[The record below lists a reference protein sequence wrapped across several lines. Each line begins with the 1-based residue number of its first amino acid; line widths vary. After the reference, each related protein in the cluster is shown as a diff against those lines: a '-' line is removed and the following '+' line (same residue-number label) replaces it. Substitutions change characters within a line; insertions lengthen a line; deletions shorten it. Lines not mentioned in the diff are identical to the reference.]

1 MKLALLFPGQGSQT
15 VGMGKALFET
25 YSVAKAVFE
34 EVDDALNQK
43 LSHLMFE
50 GPSEAL
56 TLTENAQP
64 AIMAVSIA
72 AQRVLEA
79 ELGFD
84 IRTATYAAGH
94 SLGEYSALCATRAL
108 SLAETARLLK
118 LRGQSM
124 QQSVPN
130 GKGAMAAILGVDIA
144 TAEAIVAE
152 AKGNDVLAVANDNA
166 DGQIVIS
173 GTKEAVDRAIE
184 VAKTKGAKRSVLL
197 QVSAPFHCPL
207 MAPAAGIMAEA
218 LAAAKIASPVVPVIA
233 NMTAKPITSPD
244 DIRRLLVDQVTGV
257 VRWRETM
264 DFLNAEGMTAAYEV
278 GAGKVLTGLAKRACP
293 NMKMQNLGE
302 PADFAAALQAQAA

>member
-15 VGMGKALFET
+15 VSMGKALFET

-34 EVDDALNQK
+34 EVDSALNQH
-43 LSHLMFE
+43 LSRLMFE
-50 GPSEAL
+50 GPSEEL

-79 ELGFD
+79 ETGFD

-108 SLAETARLLK
+108 SLAHTARLLK

-124 QQSVPN
+124 QQSVPQ
-130 GKGAMAAILGVDIA
+130 GRGAMAAILGVDIK

-152 AKGNDVLAVANDNA
+152 AKGSDVLAVANDNA

-173 GTKEAVDRAIE
+173 GTKAAVDRATE

-218 LAAAKIASPVVPVIA
+218 LAAAKIASPIVPVIA
-233 NMTAKPITSPD
+233 NITAQPVTSPD

-264 DFLNAEGMTAAYEV
+264 DFLNAEGLTAGYEI
-278 GAGKVLTGLAKRACP
+278 GSSKVLTGLAKRACP
-293 NMKMQNLGE
+293 NMKMLTLGE
-302 PADFAAALQAQAA
+302 PADFMAVLQQQAA

>member
-1 MKLALLFPGQGSQT
+1 MKLALLFPGQGSQV
-15 VGMGKALFET
+15 VGMGKALYT
-25 YSVAKAVFE
+25 AHPVAKAVFE
-34 EVDDALNQK
+34 EVDSALNQH

-50 GPSEAL
+50 GPSETL

-72 AQRVLEA
+72 AVRVLER
-79 ELGFD
+79 EVGFD
-84 IRTATYAAGH
+84 IRTAAYAAGH

-118 LRGQSM
+118 LRGQAM
-124 QQSVPN
+124 QQSVPQ
-130 GKGAMAAILGVDIA
+130 GRGAMAALLGVNIA
-144 TAEAIVAE
+144 AAEAIVAE
-152 AKGNDVLAVANDNA
+152 AKQGDVLTVANDNA

-173 GTKEAVDRAIE
+173 GAKTAVDRALDI
-184 VAKTKGAKRSVLL
+184 APSMGAKRAVLL

-218 LAAAKIASPVVPVIA
+218 LAAAHIAPPVVPVIA
-233 NMTAKPITSPD
+233 NMTAAPVTAPD

-264 DFLNAEGMTAAYEV
+264 DFLNAQAITNAYEL
-278 GAGKVLTGLAKRACP
+278 GAGKVLSGLAKRACP
-293 NMKMQNLGE
+293 GMKMLAIGE
-302 PADFAAALQAQAA
+302 PADLAAVLQAQEA